1 VVEVQGGC
9 GEFGGNGGGE
19 ELCPLSSS

>member
-1 VVEVQGGC
+1 VEVQGGC